1 MNIIKD
7 IKCRCKN
14 FCKEYS
20 ADMKD
25 YQMTCLISTL
35 LLLILNL
42 FLHYNLV
49 ILDILLL
56 VISTFIFFG
65 FKDFVDR
72 KDIVRFYL
80 VQLILSINCIFN
92 DLMWSIS
99 TFVIFKFIVYVSS
112 LIFVPILLLYVLK
125 CKYDIFEE
133 KINNI
138 NLYDDVLIQN
148 NETGDVV
155 LGYEVESNIND
166 KGIEEEKITKR
177 PITLLYLDRFLH
189 MLILGP
195 TGCGKTSQ
203 IITPMIYTDLLNK
216 SLGLIVLEPKGDLA
230 EKVFALG
237 KYLDR
242 DVIYFNPMYP
252 NCPYFNP
259 LRGDENDVIENLV
272 TTFKVF
278 DSDSKSFFQDNNENL
293 IRRSLKVLKRLYGDD
308 ANLNQL
314 DLLVNNTGGFG
325 TTTVMQFS
333 KLPANDLR
341 IEKENK
347 SIVQWFLTDYFTGSS
362 GGGRTATKTYENTSG
377 VRNQLSKL
385 ISNPYLNKVLNP
397 PASTELKQGETLNY
411 IDFDEILREGKVCAI
426 CSAQGNLRDLGR
438 FLGFFL
444 ILQIQSSVFRRPGNE
459 DTRRGAMLYIDEF
472 QVYANP
478 GFSDMLTQGRSYR
491 VGSVLATQNRALI
504 GMNSGTKARS
514 FTDLVS
520 TNARNIVIF
529 PGANSEDANYYSKEF
544 GEKKIVKEDISYN
557 QPRFG
562 LGFDKQKMT
571 IRTVEKWEPRF
582 RPTDIIYKKFKRAI
596 VRLIENNSLTFAR
609 VVKLDFIPKE
619 INDWA
624 KDFLSDYNSK
634 HLGNIKI
641 ITDINRSDLEKPMP
655 IFEIE
660 EEDVDDLKEFSLED
674 DDIVDIFE
682 FEEEDESEKVID
694 EKSEDIEKATESP
707 SRGIHHEIKKNDVE
721 YISEDEVDKIL
732 DDVLDE
738 M

>member
-1 MNIIKD
+1 MKSLEEIKL
-7 IKCRCKN
+7 K
-14 FCKEYS
+14 CKEICKVYS
-20 ADMKD
+20 ADAKE
-25 YQMTCLISTL
+25 YQITCLISTIIL
-35 LLLILNL
+35 LLLNLILKYNLIFLDVIL
-42 FLHYNLV
+42 FL
-49 ILDILLL
+49 
-56 VISTFIFFG
+56 ISTLIFFG
-65 FKDFVDR
+65 FKDFTENEIT
-72 KDIVRFYL
+72 KLYL
-80 VQLILSINCIFN
+80 IQMLLSIDCIFN
-92 DLMWSIS
+92 DLIWGIS
-99 TFVIFKFIVYVSS
+99 TFILFRFIIYVTT
-112 LIFVPILLLYVLK
+112 LILLPILVIYLYK
-125 CKYDIFEE
+125 NKYTEFEE
-133 KINNI
+133 KINTI
-138 NLYDDVLIQN
+138 NLYEDVKMQ
-148 NETGDVV
+148 EKATGDVV

-166 KGIEEEKITKR
+166 KGIEEEKTTKR
-177 PITLLYLDRFLH
+177 PITLPYLDRFLH

-308 ANLNQL
+308 ATLNQL

-325 TTTVMQFS
+325 TSTITKFS
-333 KLPANDLR
+333 KLPASDLR
-341 IEKENK
+341 VEKENK
-347 SIVQWFLTDYFTGSS
+347 SIVQWFLSDYFTGSN
-362 GGGRTATKTYENTSG
+362 GGGRNATKTYENTSG

-385 ISNPYLNKVLNP
+385 ISNPFLNKVLNP
-397 PASTELKQGETLNY
+397 PSSSELKQGETLNY

-491 VGSVLATQNRALI
+491 VGSILATQNRALI

-529 PGANSEDANYYSKEF
+529 PGANSEDANYYSREF
-544 GEKKIVKEDISYN
+544 GEKKVVKEDVSYN

-562 LGFDKQKMT
+562 FGFDKQKVT

-596 VRLIENNSLTFAR
+596 VRLIVNNSLTFAR
-609 VVKLDFIPKE
+609 VIKLDFIPKE

-624 KDFLSDYNSK
+624 KEFLSKYNSK
-634 HLGNIKI
+634 YLGDVKI
-641 ITDINRSDLEKPMP
+641 ITDINRSDLEQPMP

-660 EEDVDDLKEFSLED
+660 EEDVDDLKEFNLED
-674 DDIVDIFE
+674 DDIEDIFD
-682 FEEEDESEKVID
+682 FEEEDMTDKAVD
-694 EKSEDIEKATESP
+694 EKSEKIENTIESP
-707 SRGIHHEIKKNDVE
+707 SRGIHHEIKKNDIE
-721 YISEDEVDKIL
+721 FISEEEVDKFL
-732 DDVLDE
+732 NDVLDE